1 MCLAA
6 SWMGGM
12 GKDRMHCQFFG
23 LSENPFGV
31 TADPKFLYRNSGLR
45 DILAALISGISD
57 RRGLM
62 TIVGDSGT
70 GKTTLLNAMLG
81 RLDEKI
87 KVARLSNTNITF
99 EEMLTMA
106 LADLGLA
113 DPLNRLSATEAWHRL
128 HEFAIRQQ
136 AEGGNVVL
144 LVDEAQNLDG
154 LCIRN
159 LHRLIETDNGGGK
172 LIQVI
177 LSRLPEWDGKLNQPT
192 LGRLSEQPD
201 MRWHIDPLNKQD
213 TYTYIQHRLA
223 VAGYK
228 GPGLFTRNAQRLIW
242 NYSRGVP
249 RKINT
254 LCKTALLI
262 SYTRGE
268 KRIRASLVKKAMK
281 ETSWRPYSGIGS
293 RHGRMAIE
301 QCPPQ
306 STGKISHARFA
317 LAASLMFA
325 ACLTLVTGLLV
336 AHSRLKLKSHD
347 SHAYHGVVQS
357 ERSVQPDGSVR
368 SPSLDG
374 QPVVFARVS
383 MGQGFSAARMSAE
396 NVKPSVHS
404 AVVPEKE
411 KRPVQV
417 AFLIPVDEERILR
430 GGSAS
435 PMGRA
440 PVKSERAQGRAPDV
454 KPDISKAEN
463 AVIQVGAFRV
473 RATAERLIR
482 RLREKGYDPYLEI
495 QTLQDLGLIH
505 RVRLSGYGSV
515 AGARTAMARLQAQG
529 FDDVFVVSLKTHR
542 PF

>member
-1 MCLAA
+1 
-6 SWMGGM
+6 
-12 GKDRMHCQFFG
+12 MHCQFFG

-31 TADPKFLYRNSGLR
+31 TADPKFFYCTSGLR

-87 KVARLSNTNITF
+87 KVAHLSNTKITF

-106 LADLGLA
+106 VADLGFA

-154 LCIRN
+154 LCMRN
-159 LHRLIETDNGGGK
+159 LHRLMETDNGEGK
-172 LIQVI
+172 LIQVV
-177 LSRLPEWDGKLNQPT
+177 LSGLPEWDGKLNQPT
-192 LGRLSEQPD
+192 LGRLSGELD
-201 MRWHIDPLNKQD
+201 MRWHIDPLDKQD
-213 TYTYIQHRLA
+213 TYAYIQHRLE
-223 VAGYK
+223 VAGYE
-228 GPGLFTRNAQRLIW
+228 GRGLFTHKAQRLIW
-242 NYSRGVP
+242 DYSRGLP

-254 LCKTALLI
+254 LCQTALLI
-262 SYTRGE
+262 GYTQGE
-268 KRIRASLVKKAMK
+268 KRIRASLVKKAIK
-281 ETSWRPYSGIGS
+281 EASWRPYSGIGS
-293 RHGRMAIE
+293 GHGRIAME
-301 QCPPQ
+301 QRPPQ
-306 STGKISHARFA
+306 STSKISHARFA

-336 AHSRLKLKSHD
+336 AHSRLKLKSHG
-347 SHAYHGVVQS
+347 SHAYRGVVQS
-357 ERSVQPDGSVR
+357 ETSVRPAGSVQ

-374 QPVVFARVS
+374 QPVVFARAS
-383 MGQGFSAARMSAE
+383 MGQGLSGARMSAQDLR
-396 NVKPSVHS
+396 PSGHL

-417 AFLIPVDEERILR
+417 ASLISFDKEKTPP
-430 GGSAS
+430 GGSAP
-435 PMGRA
+435 PMGKG

-454 KPDISKAEN
+454 KPDMSKAAN

-542 PF
+542 PL

>member
-1 MCLAA
+1 
-6 SWMGGM
+6 MGGM
-12 GKDRMHCQFFG
+12 GKDRMHCQYFG
-23 LSENPFGV
+23 LSENPFGA
-31 TADPKFLYRNSGLR
+31 TADPKFLYCNSGLR

-62 TIVGDSGT
+62 TIVGDWGT
-70 GKTTLLNAMLG
+70 GKTTLLNAMVG

-87 KVARLSNTNITF
+87 KVAHLSNTNITF

-154 LCIRN
+154 LCMRN
-159 LHRLIETDNGGGK
+159 LHRLIETDNGEGK

-177 LSRLPEWDGKLNQPT
+177 LSGLPEWAGRLNQPT
-192 LGRLSEQPD
+192 PGRLSEQPD
-201 MRWHIDPLNKQD
+201 IRWHIGPLNKQD
-213 TYTYIQHRLA
+213 TYAYIQHRLE

-228 GPGLFTRNAQRLIW
+228 EPGLFTRKAQRLIW
-242 NYSRGVP
+242 DYSQGVP

-254 LCKTALLI
+254 LCETALLI
-262 SYTRGE
+262 GYAQGE

-281 ETSWRPYSGIGS
+281 ETSWRPYSGIGPA
-293 RHGRMAIE
+293 HGRMALE

-347 SHAYHGVVQS
+347 SHAYHGVVPS
-357 ERSVQPDGSVR
+357 GKSVQPDDSVQ
-368 SPSLDG
+368 SPSLNG
-374 QPVVFARVS
+374 QPVVFARAS
-383 MGQGFSAARMSAE
+383 MGQRFLAARMSAE
-396 NVKPSVHS
+396 NVKPAAHS
-404 AVVPEKE
+404 AVVPKME

-417 AFLIPVDEERILR
+417 AFLIPVDKERILR
-430 GGSAS
+430 GGSAP
-435 PMGRA
+435 PMGMG

-473 RATAERLIR
+473 RATAEGLIR

-505 RVRLSGYGSV
+505 RVRLGGYGSV
-515 AGARTAMARLQAQG
+515 AGARTAMARLQTQG
-529 FDDVFVVSLKTHR
+529 FGDVFVVSLKTHR